1 MEDEFLK
8 LRPLQGRWMFHK
20 ASGKNVVFL
29 WSFKLVVS
37 SKYLQLEQW
46 HINSLKQYVI
56 YFPYKLGVSGQRKL
70 SVIPTDRECY
80 SGLQLRSVSNNGKN
94 IIFLVPLQEA
104 TDTKLLPYDA
114 AEFSKMAQVPCA
126 KCQTLMPLQLLALH
140 CEECQQ
146 TTHVS
151 CVFNDFCLFHP
162 FLFYSYHLTVKPG

>member
-1 MEDEFLK
+1 MEDELLK

-20 ASGKNVVFL
+20 ASGKKLVFL

-46 HINSLKQYVI
+46 HITSLKQYVI

-70 SVIPTDRECY
+70 SVIPTDTECY

-94 IIFLVPLQEA
+94 IILLVPLQEA

-114 AEFSKMAQVPCA
+114 AEFSKMAQRQVSNSHATAIIDTTLWRVP
-126 KCQTLMPLQLLALH
+126 TNH
-140 CEECQQ
+140 TCELCIQW
-146 TTHVS
+146 
-151 CVFNDFCLFHP
+151 
-162 FLFYSYHLTVKPG
+162 FLFISPFFILLII